1 MTNDHV
7 ANVKNVALLTQH
19 DRGPLR
25 QEVTD
30 AMWADYG
37 RMVAWRI
44 GATDDL
50 VAVLN
55 RAGLRAKSVREM
67 TAMIQAFIL
76 TGTKP

>member
-7 ANVKNVALLTQH
+7 GNLKNTVLLLQH
-19 DRGPLR
+19 DRGALR
-25 QEVTD
+25 DEVTD

-50 VAVLN
+50 IAVIN
-55 RAGLRAKSVREM
+55 RAGMRAKTVREM
-67 TAMIQAFIL
+67 AAMVQAFIL
-76 TGTKP
+76 TGARP